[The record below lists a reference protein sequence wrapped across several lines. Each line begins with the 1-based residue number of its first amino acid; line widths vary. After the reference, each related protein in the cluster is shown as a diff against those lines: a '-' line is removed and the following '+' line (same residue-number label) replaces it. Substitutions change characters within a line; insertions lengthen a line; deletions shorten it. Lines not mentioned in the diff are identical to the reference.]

1 MVTQKQINK
10 RQEKE
15 NLNLLNTKFK
25 LGQDFI
31 LNGEWGEIVEL
42 FPSGNILIE
51 FPNRVRTIITKTQL
65 EDLKWFIIKKLL
77 KK

>member
-65 EDLKWFIIKKLL
+65 EDLK
-77 KK
+77 